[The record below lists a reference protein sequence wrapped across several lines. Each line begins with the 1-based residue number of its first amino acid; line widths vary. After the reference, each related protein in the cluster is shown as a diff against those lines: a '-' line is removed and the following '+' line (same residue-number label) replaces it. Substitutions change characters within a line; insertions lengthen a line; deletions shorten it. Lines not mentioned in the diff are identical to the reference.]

1 LTGEY
6 AQNSVIGALKSVHIS
21 RLPKQGAGGE
31 LSQDIIVLRRIRL
44 SDKNLLKTISKGIE
58 RFK

>member
-1 LTGEY
+1 M
-6 AQNSVIGALKSVHIS
+6 HIS

-31 LSQDIIVLRRIRL
+31 ISQDIIVLRRIRL